1 MYCLLTLARLNREIV
16 ELTSV
21 VSRPPHPPKPVQWY
35 LAIIFGRT
43 CQLVMSV
50 CPVLALSRRV
60 CRALLCSFGCVLFVC
75 LCNILYALVILLDRR
90 CILYIVYRSTPLN
103 RGDAHA
109 CVLDVDSAAKGLP
122 ATKGPA
128 VV

>member
-16 ELTSV
+16 ELTGV

-35 LAIIFGRT
+35 LVIIFGRT

-60 CRALLCSFGCVLFVC
+60 CRALLYVFVRLCLVCVF
-75 LCNILYALVILLDRR
+75 A
-90 CILYIVYRSTPLN
+90 
-103 RGDAHA
+103 
-109 CVLDVDSAAKGLP
+109 
-122 ATKGPA
+122 
-128 VV
+128 